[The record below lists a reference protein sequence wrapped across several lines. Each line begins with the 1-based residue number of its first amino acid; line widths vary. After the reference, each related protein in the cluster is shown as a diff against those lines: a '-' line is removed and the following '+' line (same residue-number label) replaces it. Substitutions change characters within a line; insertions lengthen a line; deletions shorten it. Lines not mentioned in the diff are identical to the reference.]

1 MTTSMSITV
10 LFIGLFA
17 LIQIPLT
24 VMVGY
29 RRLKTGIQFFDG
41 GDQTLLRRMRAHGN
55 FTETV
60 PIVLLAM
67 AAAEVTGMPHWALW
81 AGGLSLLVG
90 RVMHAAI
97 LITKGWGESA
107 GVWNGSNVLA
117 HGGFWRMGVFQ
128 SPRVRAF
135 PQHAVIVTKTFA

>member
-1 MTTSMSITV
+1 MATSIPITV

-29 RRLKTGIQFFDG
+29 RRVQTGIQFLDG

-67 AAAEVTGMPHWALW
+67 AAAEITSIPHWALW
-81 AGGLSLLVG
+81 VGGLSLLIG

-97 LITKGWGESA
+97 LITKGWG
-107 GVWNGSNVLA
+107 N
-117 HGGFWRMGVFQ
+117 
-128 SPRVRAF
+128 PRAF
-135 PQHAVIVTKTFA
+135 GMVLTFLPMAGFGAWAVYEGLW

>member
-1 MTTSMSITV
+1 MTTSISITV

-67 AAAEVTGMPHWALW
+67 AAAEVTGLPHWALW
-81 AGGLSLLVG
+81 AGGLSLLLG

-97 LITKGWGESA
+97 LITKGWGNPRA
-107 GVWNGSNVLA
+107 FGMVLTFLPMAGFGVW
-117 HGGFWRMGVFQ
+117 
-128 SPRVRAF
+128 AF
-135 PQHAVIVTKTFA
+135 FKALG